1 MIILIKPSVESL
13 TEYVFWLGI
22 WVRFT
27 DRFCCFIWLKTFDNL
42 LVKNQTPVVNWNRY
56 FWELATDTIWLSL
69 KIWFRSKNLWDG
81 GPTKETSIYESKFE
95 KKSNET
101 IHFQNSDKET
111 ALHSAA
117 QFGHLASVRVLL
129 EHGADPNIK
138 NCREETALD
147 LAALYGR

>member
-1 MIILIKPSVESL
+1 MVG
-13 TEYVFWLGI
+13 F
-22 WVRFT
+22 
-27 DRFCCFIWLKTFDNL
+27 
-42 LVKNQTPVVNWNRY
+42 
-56 FWELATDTIWLSL
+56 LA
-69 KIWFRSKNLWDG
+69 KMAHK
-81 GPTKETSIYESKFE
+81 SKFE